1 MLTHLYSS
9 GQIGDKPRLTNVNL
23 IKTRCSQSELV
34 TISARPT
41 LLMKSLPVVT
51 TASVRSLHSNLATG
65 KGHVAPG
72 SIFLSRSPVV
82 LVHAV
87 KTSLNIAFQRHSE
100 RGLSPDPVV
109 FSNELRVN
117 RSQHILLIQNRTLY
131 LPIRLL

>member
-1 MLTHLYSS
+1 
-9 GQIGDKPRLTNVNL
+9 
-23 IKTRCSQSELV
+23 
-34 TISARPT
+34 
-41 LLMKSLPVVT
+41 MKSLPVVT

-72 SIFLSRSPVV
+72 SIFLYRSTPDV

-109 FSNELRVN
+109 FGNELRVN
-117 RSQHILLIQNRTLY
+117 RSQHPEQDTVSADPSSLI
-131 LPIRLL
+131 